1 MEKDIWLIGGG
12 KLIAAFMERNLLD
25 RMILTLIPT
34 IIGEGISLFPE
45 IAKESKWTLTNLER
59 FETGLVNLTYDIQQ

>member
-1 MEKDIWLIGGG
+1 
-12 KLIAAFMERNLLD
+12 MERNLLD